1 MPAAVAAVAAV
12 AAALIAGCGGG
23 DAGAGTVPDRTAP
36 APAASQ
42 PAVTAPQPGV
52 ATRKPDQ
59 IVDIRPPQEARPS
72 LFLVG
77 DSLGVGMAR
86 DLQADLPGW
95 TVSVDVHN
103 GLVAGL
109 GMPLWRAQQTP
120 YTVSAFSLFTND
132 DPANL
137 VGLEQIVRESVER
150 VFSRCA
156 IWAHDPRPAAQR
168 GDLRR
173 RERAA
178 APAGRRIPRPPV
190 VRRAL
195 GGDGHRAP
203 RARSRRLRPRDR
215 RGLRAAGAAVRRGR
229 AQVVRQAA

>member
-120 YTVSAFSLFTND
+120 YTVSAFSLFTTT
-132 DPANL
+132 
-137 VGLEQIVRESVER
+137 IREPGGPRADRARER
-150 VFSRCA
+150 RGVFSRCA
-156 IWAHDPRPAAQR
+156 IWAT
-168 GDLRR
+168 
-173 RERAA
+173 
-178 APAGRRIPRPPV
+178 I
-190 VRRAL
+190 
-195 GGDGHRAP
+195 RAP
-203 RARSRRLRPRDR
+203 PRNGVTFDAANALLHRLVGEYPGRLFVVPWSETVTEHPELDLGDYVHATDEGYALRARLFAE
-215 RGLRAAGAAVRRGR
+215 AARKC
-229 AQVVRQAA
+229 VRQAA